1 MIEPVIMDFT
11 SWRVVIGIIQVI
23 IQVFRLQQA
32 NPNFVY
38 VENRPLLLND
48 ITFIG
53 IIVRLFLLLF
63 PVGEHPLQ
71 TVISE
76 GCLSGLGVAETF

>member
-1 MIEPVIMDFT
+1 MILCNSYVN
-11 SWRVVIGIIQVI
+11 SKVVQV
-23 IQVFRLQQA
+23 QKT
-32 NPNFVY
+32 
-38 VENRPLLLND
+38 RPLLLND

-53 IIVRLFLLLF
+53 LIVRLFLLLF